1 MLRHS
6 TDTADPMAA
15 FELELT
21 RADGRARPAE
31 RRSPHPRYDG
41 GIERIW
47 RMTATER
54 IAAMRAG
61 ELSLRQLAAWSARRP
76 DEVPKLPFLGGQ
88 EFEWIV
94 VTTPE
99 WIEACETRQR
109 DDEKAGR

>member
-1 MLRHS
+1 
-6 TDTADPMAA
+6 MAA
-15 FELELT
+15 FELDLA
-21 RADGRARPAE
+21 RADERAKPE
-31 RRSPHPRYDG
+31 HQRSAHRRYDG

-47 RMTATER
+47 RMTAAER

-76 DEVPKLPFLGGQ
+76 DEVPKLPFLGGR

-99 WIEACETRQR
+99 WIEACEKPLR